1 MQITTPCRNK
11 PQKVCLSRTSYS
23 LTLRRFACAYGYANL
38 KTTEEKKNKRKHMQA
53 LSKTHVKTK
62 SANKYF
68 IVKDTCPDGLLALQ
82 GDHSEGIISDGRVGR
97 K

>member
-1 MQITTPCRNK
+1 MCIW
-11 PQKVCLSRTSYS
+11 
-23 LTLRRFACAYGYANL
+23 LRQSQDYRR
-38 KTTEEKKNKRKHMQA
+38 EKKQTQA
-53 LSKTHVKTK
+53 HAGTLKTHVKTK